1 MASGSPCMTGP
12 ITFAPAPG
20 PLCDP
25 HFTWLKAIPFG
36 DHSLIE
42 VMQWKVQ
49 SGTPIIGGM
58 QFFKTADDAQY
69 WLLAWVV
76 CGILL
81 VGSLIARMGLN
92 KARSHGGTL
101 QFVPDGSMTSR
112 NFFELFA
119 GALFGLATDLLGK
132 TNAKKFFWIVGGLFI
147 YILTSNLLGLLPG
160 MLPPSGS
167 LHHNFAMALVVLLLF
182 NGAGLKAQGVMGYL
196 KHMWGPVW
204 WLGVLLFFIE
214 LLSFVVVRPYSL
226 SLRLTGN
233 MFGDHQVLSIMS
245 GLIPVVYPVA
255 FLFLGMFVSF
265 IQAFVFTL
273 LSTIYIALAV
283 EHDDH

>member
-1 MASGSPCMTGP
+1 M
-12 ITFAPAPG
+12 
-20 PLCDP
+20 
-25 HFTWLKAIPFG
+25 FT
-36 DHSLIE
+36 
-42 VMQWKVQ
+42 
-49 SGTPIIGGM
+49 
-58 QFFKTADDAQY
+58 
-69 WLLAWVV
+69 
-76 CGILL
+76 
-81 VGSLIARMGLN
+81 
-92 KARSHGGTL
+92 
-101 QFVPDGSMTSR
+101 
-112 NFFELFA
+112 
-119 GALFGLATDLLGK
+119 GALFGLANDLLGD

-147 YILTSNLLGLLPG
+147 YILTSNLMGLLPG

-182 NGAGLKAQGVMGYL
+182 NGAGIKTQGIVGYL

-214 LLSFVVVRPYSL
+214 LLSFLVVRPYSL

-245 GLIPVVYPVA
+245 GLIPVVYPVI
-255 FLFLGMFVSF
+255 FLGLGMFVSF

-273 LSTIYIALAV
+273 LSTMYIALAV

>member
-1 MASGSPCMTGP
+1 MAGKCTAAVFVEQSG
-12 ITFAPAPG
+12 A
-20 PLCDP
+20 CDT
-25 HFTWLKAIPFG
+25 HFTWMKKISIG
-36 DHSLIE
+36 GESLIDI
-42 VMQWKVQ
+42 MQK
-49 SGTPIIGGM
+49 PIGGT
-58 QFFKTADDAQY
+58 QYFSNSDDAQT
-69 WLLAWVV
+69 WLLSWLVA
-76 CGILL
+76 GILIT
-81 VGSLIARMGLN
+81 GSLIARVGLN
-92 KARSHGGTL
+92 KAKASGGTL
-101 QFVPDGSMTSR
+101 QYVPDGSMTAR
-112 NFFELFA
+112 NFFELFT
-119 GALFGLATDLLGK
+119 GALYGLAYDLLGHE
-132 TNAKKFFWIVGGLFI
+132 NAKKFFWIVGGLFI
-147 YILTSNLLGLLPG
+147 YILTSNLLGIVPG

-182 NGAGLKAQGVMGYL
+182 NGAGIKAQGLLGYL

-214 LLSFVVVRPYSL
+214 LLSFLVVRPYSL

-245 GLIPVVYPVA
+245 GLIPVVYPVI
-255 FLFLGMFVSF
+255 FLGLGMFVSF